1 MRAYGCAFNVKDIF
15 RYFNIKSLKTKQK
28 DIGKKLRDLAS
39 EIFIKQYKMVLEDCI
54 NNGDT
59 FILPLT
65 GEPKAN
71 ICVKRISGERF
82 KKCRQNGMFQDID
95 FLSSNFSANRLTF
108 TMCRNSINKEKPIYI
123 NGELK
128 QKLTDNTNNGK
139 QYC

>member
-1 MRAYGCAFNVKDIF
+1 
-15 RYFNIKSLKTKQK
+15 
-28 DIGKKLRDLAS
+28 
-39 EIFIKQYKMVLEDCI
+39 MVLEDCI